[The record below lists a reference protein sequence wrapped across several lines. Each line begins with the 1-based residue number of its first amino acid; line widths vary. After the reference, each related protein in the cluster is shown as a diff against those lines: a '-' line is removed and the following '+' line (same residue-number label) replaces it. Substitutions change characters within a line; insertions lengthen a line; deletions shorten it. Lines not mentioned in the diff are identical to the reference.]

1 MVRFLPCLRRR
12 ERLASLNQKR
22 LEQLHASGELLRQAG
37 DLRVLVARV
46 GEAVAGGALTLE
58 SGALEAWLA
67 WASAEADRLDPVLSG
82 QVMSHVLPPSEEPDS
97 EPDFT

>member
-1 MVRFLPCLRRR
+1 MHFLQCSVDVRQVDSERRGGIR
-12 ERLASLNQKR
+12 NV
-22 LEQLHASGELLRQAG
+22 SGVVRIRQAG